1 MKLQGKNIF
10 LLEDD
15 PINYSVILTI
25 LRQHGAILTHDYWG
39 DTTLSRLKN
48 HPFPLDL
55 ILLDLMLP
63 GQATGYDVFD
73 AIRAL
78 PELDNVP
85 IVAVS
90 AADPDVEMP
99 RARAKGFSGYISKP
113 INRRHFP
120 EQLVQILA
128 GETFWG

>member
-1 MKLQGKNIF
+1 M
-10 LLEDD
+10 EDD

>member
-1 MKLQGKNIF
+1 M
-10 LLEDD
+10 EDD

-25 LRQHGAILTHDYWG
+25 LRQHGAITTHDYWG

-48 HPFPLDL
+48 HPLPLDL

-63 GQATGYDVFD
+63 GQASGYDVFD

-99 RARAKGFSGYISKP
+99 KAKAKGFSGYITKP
-113 INRRHFP
+113 INRRYFP
-120 EQLVQILA
+120 EQLAQILE
-128 GETFWG
+128 GETYWG

>member
-1 MKLQGKNIF
+1 MSLKGKNIF

-25 LRQHGAILTHDYWG
+25 LRQHGAIITHDHWG

-63 GQATGYDVFD
+63 GQASGYDVYD
-73 AIRAL
+73 AIREM
-78 PELDNVP
+78 PELDGVP
-85 IVAVS
+85 VVAVS
-90 AADPDVEMP
+90 AADPDVEIP
-99 RARAKGFSGYISKP
+99 KAREKGFHGFISKP

-120 EQLVQILA
+120 DQLIEILA
-128 GETFWG
+128 GETYWG